1 MALLVPLLVLLLFS
15 SSCGTSSS
23 LDISHGATAGSVGE
37 ELNYYVVVETTSLEP
52 SPVCQG
58 HRVSPSASGSG
69 NLTGGAWVPLSH
81 PNGPCSEAGNS
92 GAPWSSAAE
101 TLQWDQHRAGY
112 IQRKLSGDEPSGD
125 DDEPPL
131 QQPQASGVTSEPAA
145 KFALPAGNQ
154 GKSEVTPTATVG
166 GGSLPG
172 VNQHMVI
179 DTASDVPWVQC
190 APCPK
195 PQCHP
200 QTDATYDPSKSTTYA
215 PFPCSSP
222 VCRQL
227 GPYANGCTGAGNTG
241 QCQYR
246 VQYPDGSSTSGTYIS
261 DVLTITPTPAG
272 TVSGFRFGCSHAL
285 QRPDLFSNT
294 TAGIMSLGR
303 GAQSLSSQTKGTYGH
318 VFSYC
323 VPPTSSHTGFFVL
336 GVPRIAA
343 SKYVLTPM
351 LKSKMVPSMYLV
363 RLRGIDV
370 AGQRLAVPPMV
381 FAAGAVMDS
390 RTVITRLQPTA
401 YRALRDAFRAQMG
414 AYRVAP
420 PKGQLD
426 TCYDFTGVRTL
437 RLPKISL
444 VFDSRSNGGAAVE
457 LDPSGVLFN
466 SCLAFASTGG
476 GDRST
481 GVIGHVQQRTIE
493 VLYNVGGS
501 AVGFRRAAC

>member
-1 MALLVPLLVLLLFS
+1 MAPLVPLLLMFLLS
-15 SSCGTSSS
+15 SSSTTSSS
-23 LDISHGATAGSVGE
+23 LDISHAVAASVGD
-37 ELNYYVVVETTSLEP
+37 ELNHYVVVETSSLEP
-52 SPVCQG
+52 STVCQG
-58 HRVSPSASGSG
+58 HKVSPPASG
-69 NLTGGAWVPLSH
+69 NLAGGAWVPLSH
-81 PNGPCSEAGNS
+81 PHGPCSSAGHNV
-92 GAPWSSAAE
+92 APPSSVAD
-101 TLQWDQHRAGY
+101 TLRWDQHRAGY
-112 IQRKLSGDEPSGD
+112 IQRKLSVEN
-125 DDEPPL
+125 PL
-131 QQPQASGVTSEPAA
+131 ADAPAQTPQSSEVNSEPAGT
-145 KFALPAGNQ
+145 FAVGNEAPSSSSDVAPA
-154 GKSEVTPTATVG
+154 ATG
-166 GGSLPG
+166 GGKLPG
-172 VNQHMVI
+172 VTQHMVI

-200 QTDATYDPSKSTTYA
+200 QTDATYDPSKSGTYA

-222 VCRQL
+222 ICRQL

-246 VQYPDGSSTSGTYIS
+246 VQYPDGSATSGTYIS

-272 TVSGFRFGCSHAL
+272 TVSSFRFGCSHAL
-285 QRPDLFSNT
+285 QRPELFSNT

-303 GAQSLSSQTKGTYGH
+303 GAQSLSSQTKGTYGN

-323 VPPTSSHTGFFVL
+323 VPPTASQRGFFTL

-343 SKYVLTPM
+343 SRYVLTPM
-351 LKSKMVPSMYLV
+351 LKSKMAPSMYLV
-363 RLRGIDV
+363 RLQAITV
-370 AGQRLAVPPMV
+370 AGQRVAVPPMV
-381 FAAGAVMDS
+381 FAPGAVMDS

-401 YRALRDAFRAQMG
+401 YRALRDAFRAQMS

-426 TCYDFTGVRTL
+426 TCYDFTGIRTL

-457 LDPSGVLFN
+457 LDSSGVLFN

-476 GDRST
+476 GDGST
-481 GVIGHVQQRTIE
+481 GIIGYVQQRTIE
-493 VLYNVGGS
+493 VLFNVGGS
-501 AVGFRRAAC
+501 AVGFRRGAC

>member
-23 LDISHGATAGSVGE
+23 LDISHGATAASVGE

-112 IQRKLSGDEPSGD
+112 IQRKLSGDEPAGD

-172 VNQHMVI
+172 VTQHMVI

-246 VQYPDGSSTSGTYIS
+246 VQIS
-261 DVLTITPTPAG
+261 
-272 TVSGFRFGCSHAL
+272 
-285 QRPDLFSNT
+285 
-294 TAGIMSLGR
+294 
-303 GAQSLSSQTKGTYGH
+303 
-318 VFSYC
+318 
-323 VPPTSSHTGFFVL
+323 
-336 GVPRIAA
+336 A

-370 AGQRLAVPPMV
+370 AGQRVAVPPMV

-444 VFDSRSNGGAAVE
+444 VFDSRSNSGAAVE

-466 SCLAFASTGG
+466 SCLAFASTGA
-476 GDRST
+476 GDGST

>member
-23 LDISHGATAGSVGE
+23 LDISHGATAASVGE

-112 IQRKLSGDEPSGD
+112 IQRKLSGDEPAGD

-131 QQPQASGVTSEPAA
+131 QQPQASGVTSEP
-145 KFALPAGNQ
+145 

-172 VNQHMVI
+172 VTQHMVI

-261 DVLTITPTPAG
+261 DVLTISPPPPPAWSAASASGAATPCSDPTFSATPPPGSCRSAGARSRSRRRPRVPTATSSPTASRRRRATPASSSSASRG
-272 TVSGFRFGCSHAL
+272 SPPPSTCS
-285 QRPDLFSNT
+285 RPCSR
-294 TAGIMSLGR
+294 ARWSR
-303 GAQSLSSQTKGTYGH
+303 P
-318 VFSYC
+318 C
-323 VPPTSSHTGFFVL
+323 TSCAS
-336 GVPRIAA
+336 AA
-343 SKYVLTPM
+343 ST
-351 LKSKMVPSMYLV
+351 
-363 RLRGIDV
+363 
-370 AGQRLAVPPMV
+370 
-381 FAAGAVMDS
+381 
-390 RTVITRLQPTA
+390 
-401 YRALRDAFRAQMG
+401 
-414 AYRVAP
+414 
-420 PKGQLD
+420 
-426 TCYDFTGVRTL
+426 
-437 RLPKISL
+437 
-444 VFDSRSNGGAAVE
+444 
-457 LDPSGVLFN
+457 
-466 SCLAFASTGG
+466 
-476 GDRST
+476 
-481 GVIGHVQQRTIE
+481 
-493 VLYNVGGS
+493 
-501 AVGFRRAAC
+501 

>member
-1 MALLVPLLVLLLFS
+1 VRGHSDGHGRRGQSARSDPTHGDRHGQRRAVGAVRALPKAAVPPSDGRHVRPKQVHHL
-15 SSCGTSSS
+15 CS
-23 LDISHGATAGSVGE
+23 LPLQLARLPPAR
-37 ELNYYVVVETTSLEP
+37 
-52 SPVCQG
+52 PVRQRL
-58 HRVSPSASGSG
+58 HRRR
-69 NLTGGAWVPLSH
+69 
-81 PNGPCSEAGNS
+81 
-92 GAPWSSAAE
+92 
-101 TLQWDQHRAGY
+101 QHR
-112 IQRKLSGDEPSGD
+112 P
-125 DDEPPL
+125 
-131 QQPQASGVTSEPAA
+131 
-145 KFALPAGNQ
+145 
-154 GKSEVTPTATVG
+154 
-166 GGSLPG
+166 
-172 VNQHMVI
+172 
-179 DTASDVPWVQC
+179 VPV
-190 APCPK
+190 PR
-195 PQCHP
+195 
-200 QTDATYDPSKSTTYA
+200 
-215 PFPCSSP
+215 P
-222 VCRQL
+222 VPRRIIHL
-227 GPYANGCTGAGNTG
+227 RHLHLRRANN
-241 QCQYR
+241 
-246 VQYPDGSSTSGTYIS
+246 
-261 DVLTITPTPAG
+261 LTPTPAG
-272 TVSGFRFGCSHAL
+272 MVSGFRFGCSHAL

-370 AGQRLAVPPMV
+370 AGQRVAVPPMV

-444 VFDSRSNGGAAVE
+444 VFDSRSNSGAAVE

-466 SCLAFASTGG
+466 SCLAFASTGA
-476 GDRST
+476 GDGST

>member
-1 MALLVPLLVLLLFS
+1 MAPLVPLLLLLLFS
-15 SSCGTSSS
+15 SSCSTSSS
-23 LDISHGATAGSVGE
+23 LDISHTAPATSVGD
-37 ELNYYVVVETTSLEP
+37 ELNYYVVVETSSLEP

-58 HRVSPSASGSG
+58 HRVSPSASG
-69 NLTGGAWVPLSH
+69 NLTGSAWVPLSH

-92 GAPWSSAAE
+92 GAPPSSVAD

-112 IQRKLSGDEPSGD
+112 IQRKLSGDEPSD

-131 QQPQASGVTSEPAA
+131 QQPQAAAVNSEPAA
-145 KFALPAGNQ
+145 KLAVGSQGNPNVAPA
-154 GKSEVTPTATVG
+154 AMVG

-172 VNQHMVI
+172 VTQHMVI

-190 APCPK
+190 APCPQ

-200 QTDATYDPSKSTTYA
+200 QTDATYDPSQSGTYA

-222 VCRQL
+222 ICRQL

-246 VQYPDGSSTSGTYIS
+246 VQYPDGSATSGTYIS

-272 TVSGFRFGCSHAL
+272 VVSGFRFGCSHAL
-285 QRPDLFSNT
+285 QRPEVFSNT

-323 VPPTSSHTGFFVL
+323 VPPTSSHSGFFVL

-343 SKYVLTPM
+343 SRYVLTPM
-351 LKSKMVPSMYLV
+351 LSSKLVPSMYLV
-363 RLRGIDV
+363 RLHAIDV
-370 AGQRLAVPPMV
+370 GGQRLAVPPMV

-390 RTVITRLQPTA
+390 RTLFTRLQPTA
-401 YRALRDAFRAQMG
+401 YSALRAAFRAQMG
-414 AYRVAP
+414 AYRLAA
-420 PKGQLD
+420 PKGPLD
-426 TCYDFTGVRTL
+426 TCYDFTGVRTV
-437 RLPKISL
+437 RLPKVAL

-476 GDRST
+476 GDGST
-481 GVIGHVQQRTIE
+481 GIIGYVQQRTIE

-501 AVGFRRAAC
+501 AVGFRRGGC